1 LPERAKK
8 KGGYVMARN
17 WGPRFIVPSEKLGS
31 YSGTIL
37 LREDLNKEDLRR
49 ELEDLGILGSINK
62 ISNPWYFRQ
71 KGHESWIK
79 IGESHDE
86 QANFPVRWDTSNLK
100 NGQYEVMG
108 FMHVFLE
115 KEGQTTAIARSNI
128 VEITVE
134 N

>member
-1 LPERAKK
+1 
-8 KGGYVMARN
+8 MSRN
-17 WGPRFIVPSEKLGS
+17 WGPHFIVPSEKLSS

-49 ELEDLGILGSINK
+49 ELENLGILGSINK

-86 QANFPVRWDTSNLK
+86 QANFPVRWDTSKLK